1 MRQAELQAAQV
12 AANLQAGR
20 LRTLHEIDRG
30 ILAAESVQD
39 IAVGALF
46 RIRDLVP
53 CERGSIGL
61 FDWEAQE
68 SIVFA
73 AEVDSKEIDTTGL
86 HYPLDQLGDMVEVLE
101 RGGCHLVDDMA
112 TDPVPLV
119 LERFRDRGLRSSL
132 LVPLAGNGAM
142 IGCLSLMAERPNAF
156 GPGEVEVATEVAAQL
171 AIAIEQQR
179 LRDAEILQTAE
190 LNQLV
195 GELKS
200 SQAHRAELL
209 RRLVD
214 AHEEER
220 RVIAAAVHDDAIQK
234 MAVVVMRLDILEM
247 DHPEMSGAGLQEL
260 RVSVQ
265 ESIEQLRGL
274 MFELH
279 PYALDT
285 DGLATA
291 LRLFLKEQAKHGEEP
306 TYELDVRLTNEPP
319 PEMRVTLFRIAQE
332 AVRNARKH
340 AHART
345 VTIILDEIDDGFRMA
360 VADDGVGFDA
370 DAMSESPPGHLG
382 LTAMRERAEM
392 VGGRRRVISRPDMGT
407 TIEAWVPGP
416 LDHADGA

>member
-12 AANLQAGR
+12 AATLQAGR

-46 RIRDLVP
+46 RVRDLVP

-68 SIVFA
+68 SVVFA
-73 AEVDSKEIDTTGL
+73 AEVDSKQIDTTGR

-119 LERFRDRGLRSSL
+119 LEPFRDRGLRSSL
-132 LVPLAGNGAM
+132 LVPITGNGGM
-142 IGCLSLMAERPNAF
+142 IGCLSLMAERPKAF
-156 GPGEVEVATEVAAQL
+156 GPGEIEVATEVAAQL

-190 LNQLV
+190 LHQLV

-234 MAVVVMRLDILEM
+234 MAVVAMRLDMLEM
-247 DHPEMSGAGLQEL
+247 AHPEMSDPALGQL
-260 RVSVQ
+260 RESVQ
-265 ESIEQLRGL
+265 EAIDQLRGL

-279 PYALDT
+279 PYTLDT

-291 LRLFLKEQAKHGEEP
+291 LRVFLKEQSRHGESP
-306 TYELDVRLTNEPP
+306 AYGLDAQLDHEPP
-319 PEMRVTLFRIAQE
+319 PEMAATLFRIAQE

-340 AHART
+340 ARAST
-345 VTIILDEIDDGFRMA
+345 VAVTLDEVDGGYRLA
-360 VADDGVGFDA
+360 VVDDGVGFDA
-370 DAMSESPPGHLG
+370 DTMSESPPGHLG

-392 VGGRRRVISRPDMGT
+392 VGGWRRVISQPGTGT
-407 TIEAWVPGP
+407 TIEAWVPEP
-416 LDHADGA
+416 MSADG